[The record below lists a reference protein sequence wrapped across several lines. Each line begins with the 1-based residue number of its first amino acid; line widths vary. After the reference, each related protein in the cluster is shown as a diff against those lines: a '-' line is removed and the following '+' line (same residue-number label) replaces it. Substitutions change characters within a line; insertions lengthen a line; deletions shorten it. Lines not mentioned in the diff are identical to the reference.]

1 MQGWIEMI
9 KAQQVKSKTMT
20 LLRELSSK
28 YKQEGLILQGVFGSY
43 ARGEDDHFSDIDIAY
58 KIDHDKFY
66 KDDAFKKLIRIEE
79 IKKELEKKLKKRV
92 DMVPLN
98 KSNGSLYAEIKK
110 EMIVL

>member
-1 MQGWIEMI
+1 MK
-9 KAQQVKSKTMT
+9 KAQRVKSKALTP
-20 LLRELSSK
+20 LKELMSK
-28 YKQEGLILQGVFGSY
+28 YKQEGLILYGVFGSY
-43 ARGEDDHFSDIDIAY
+43 ARDEADCFSDIDIAY

-79 IKKELEKKLKKRV
+79 IKKEIEKKLKKRV

-98 KSNGSLYAEIKK
+98 KNNRNFYTEIKK